1 MSRQTAGDHDETSCR
16 GKRKRPPRR
25 DHSGDFTQIF
35 SYHLHYHGDVTAER
49 TILHVDMDAFFAS
62 VEQLDDPALRGRPVL
77 VGGRGKRGVVAA
89 ASYAARAFGCR
100 RAQPTAVALRL
111 CPQAVVV
118 KPNGSRYRAISKRVF
133 EILGSFSPLVQPIS
147 VDEAFVDVTGSSG
160 LFGDGAEIART
171 IRMRILEET
180 ELTASVGVAPNKFL
194 AKLASDLDKPDG
206 LVASEPGRVH
216 EVLDPLPVGRRWGVG
231 KASEG
236 RLARLGLRTIGDIRR
251 MDESALVANLGERTG
266 LHLARRARGED
277 DRPVHSA
284 REAKTI
290 SHERTFGEDLT
301 DIEQVRAVLLGQAE
315 DVGRRLRAHG
325 RVAGNVTVKIRYG
338 DFETITRSGTRGTK
352 SERTDDLW
360 AEAVGRVDA
369 WATRLFRPV
378 RLIGMGAGQL
388 SEPGGEQ
395 MGLFAAETNEKRSRV
410 DEATDAIRAK
420 FGDEASRRAGAWS
433 RKRAQWGPGSEERGE
448 E

>member
-1 MSRQTAGDHDETSCR
+1 M
-16 GKRKRPPRR
+16 PR
-25 DHSGDFTQIF
+25 
-35 SYHLHYHGDVTAER
+35 VR

-62 VEQLDDPALRGRPVL
+62 VEQRDDPDLRGRPVL
-77 VGGRGKRGVVAA
+77 VGGTGRRGVVAA
-89 ASYAARAFGCR
+89 ASYEARAFGCR
-100 RAQPTAVALRL
+100 SAQPTAVALRL
-111 CPQAVVV
+111 CPDAVVV
-118 KPNGSRYRAISKRVF
+118 KPSGGRYRAVSRQVF

-160 LFGDGAEIART
+160 LFGDGAAIARA
-171 IRMRILEET
+171 IRARILGET
-180 ELTASVGVAPNKFL
+180 RLTASVGVAPNKFL
-194 AKLASDLDKPDG
+194 AKLASDLDKPNG
-206 LVASEPGRVH
+206 LVVIEPGRVH
-216 EVLDPLPVGRRWGVG
+216 AVLDPLPVGRLWGVG

-251 MDESALVANLGERTG
+251 MDEGALVANLGERTG
-266 LHLARRARGED
+266 LHLARLARGED
-277 DRPVHSA
+277 DRPVHSD

-301 DIEQVRAVLLGQAE
+301 DIGQVRAVLLGQVE

-338 DFETITRSGTRGTK
+338 DFETITRSGTLGTK
-352 SERTDDLW
+352 SDRTDDLW
-360 AEAVGRVDA
+360 AEALGLFDA
-369 WATRLFRPV
+369 WASRSFRPV

-388 SEPGGEQ
+388 NMPGGEQ
-395 MGLFAAETNEKRSRV
+395 MGLFAAEADEKRSRV

-420 FGDEASRRAGAWS
+420 FGDDAIRRAGAWG